1 MSDLILRIE
10 PVQRAEDLRPGLA
23 ARLLDPLW
31 LLGRQWM
38 LGEFDGEDAGTPVT
52 VDYTLDHY
60 PLETLYGPDGKRP
73 VDGAAP
79 LEPHLEA
86 VADPP
91 GGWNPHKRAETAAL
105 LARML
110 HDAGFDAAAG
120 RIVREFALPAEIAA
134 AAGDAVQA
142 HRAGDGQALYD
153 AAVDGHLPDRLGAP
167 DSAPVVTVWQAL
179 IAETLGGPTGDGPVG
194 AWRPQRLEY
203 EAELH
208 CAGLG
213 TPLRIVDHHGGGL
226 GWLSCD
232 LDAAPSG
239 TPPQRRS
246 HRCTPTALRFRGM
259 PQARYWECEDASIDL
274 GAVDAP
280 AAELGR
286 TAMLQLAMV
295 YGNDMFLAPAT
306 VPAGGLSGIVSMTV
320 SDTFGDVFGATA
332 LDPATR
338 PGAGPGRG
346 WALWAPVAAGVPQPW
361 LFLPP
366 ALATPLVGDAVE
378 EAVLVR
384 DEMANR
390 VWAIAQTVTGAD
402 GRRQAPGATATPP
415 TGTPAEPD
423 TAADYRY
430 RLVTDVPAG
439 WSPLVLESD
448 AAGRRL
454 RRAVGDDALAR
465 LLPPGEWVHDEEVG
479 REGVRLRIE
488 YVLARGSDGSTA
500 SWARIRR
507 SAGRGG
513 AASGLQYDAIAPV
526 VRD

>member
-38 LGEFDGEDAGTPVT
+38 LGEFDGEDAGTPVA
-52 VDYTLDHY
+52 VEYALAHY
-60 PLETLYGPDGKRP
+60 PLQTLYGADGKRP
-73 VDGAAP
+73 VDGGAP
-79 LEPHLEA
+79 LERHLEA

-110 HDAGFDAAAG
+110 HDAGLDAAAG
-120 RIVREFALPAEIAA
+120 RVVREFALHAGVAA
-134 AAGDAVQA
+134 AAGDAVLA
-142 HRAGDGQALYD
+142 HRAGDGQALYE
-153 AAVDGHLPDRLGAP
+153 AAVAGDLPDRLGDR
-167 DSAPVVTVWQAL
+167 DSAPVVDLWRTL
-179 IAETLGGPTGDGPVG
+179 IGETLGRQTDQDPVG

-203 EAELH
+203 EAELR
-208 CAGLG
+208 CDGLIP
-213 TPLRIVDHHGGGL
+213 PLRIVDHHGGGL

-239 TPPQRRS
+239 APPQVQR

-306 VPAGGLSGIVSMTV
+306 LPAGGLSGVVSMSV

-338 PGAGPGRG
+338 TGPEPGRG
-346 WALWAPVAAGVPQPW
+346 WALWAPIAAGVPQPW

-366 ALATPLVGDAVE
+366 ALATPLIGEAVE
-378 EAVLVR
+378 EAVFAR

-390 VWAIAQTVTGAD
+390 VWAIAQTVTGPD
-402 GRRQAPGATATPP
+402 GRRQAP
-415 TGTPAEPD
+415 TGTPTATGTPTEPD
-423 TAADYRY
+423 TVADYRY
-430 RLVTDVPAG
+430 RLATDVPVG

-448 AAGRRL
+448 ASGRRL
-454 RRAVGDDALAR
+454 RRAAGDDALAR
-465 LLPPGEWVHDEEVG
+465 LLPPGDWVHDEEIG

-500 SWARIRR
+500 SWARVRR
-507 SAGRGG
+507 SAGHGG
-513 AASGLQYDAIAPV
+513 AASGLKYDDATPV
-526 VRD
+526 VRE

>member
-1 MSDLILRIE
+1 MSDLIARIE

-52 VDYTLDHY
+52 VDYTLAHY
-60 PLETLYGPDGKRP
+60 PLETLSGPEGQLT
-73 VDGAAP
+73 VDSAAP
-79 LEPHLEA
+79 LERHLEA
-86 VADPP
+86 VAEPP
-91 GGWNPHKRAETAAL
+91 GGWNAYKRAEAAAL

-110 HDAGFDAAAG
+110 YDEDFDDAAAALSRHYPLPADTAVEAGDTVLPHRASDGGALFDAA
-120 RIVREFALPAEIAA
+120 RDRTLPDPLNDREIAPIVA
-134 AAGDAVQA
+134 A
-142 HRAGDGQALYD
+142 
-153 AAVDGHLPDRLGAP
+153 
-167 DSAPVVTVWQAL
+167 WQAL
-179 IAETLGGPTGDGPVG
+179 IAETLSGPVG

-203 EAELH
+203 DAELR

-213 TPLRIVDHHGGGL
+213 TTLRISGHRGGSL
-226 GWLSCD
+226 GWASVD

-239 TPPQRRS
+239 SPQQQRTA
-246 HRCTPTALRFRGM
+246 RCTPTALRFRGM
-259 PQARYWECEDASIDL
+259 PQPRYWECEDASIDL

-295 YGNDMFLAPAT
+295 YGNDVFMAPVT
-306 VPAGGLSGIVSMTV
+306 VPAGGLSGMVLLQV
-320 SDTFGDVFGATA
+320 SDTFSDLFGPTT
-332 LDPATR
+332 LTPATR
-338 PGAGPGRG
+338 AGLASGRG
-346 WALWAPVAAGVPQPW
+346 WALWAPTAAGAPQPW
-361 LFLPP
+361 LFVPP
-366 ALATPLVGDAVE
+366 ALAAPLISDAVE
-378 EAVLVR
+378 EAVFTR

-390 VWAIAQTVTGAD
+390 VWAIAQSITGAD
-402 GRRQAPGATATPP
+402 GRRRAPLPAAPP
-415 TGTPAEPD
+415 PADAP

-430 RLVTDVPAG
+430 RLATDVPTG

-448 AAGRRL
+448 ADGRRL
-454 RRAVGDDALAR
+454 RRGVGSDDTLTR
-465 LLPPGEWVHDEEVG
+465 LLPAGDWVHDEEIG

-507 SAGRGG
+507 TVGRGG
-513 AASGLQYDAIAPV
+513 AASGLRYDAAIPV
-526 VRD
+526 VRE

>member
-38 LGEFDGEDAGTPVT
+38 LGEFDGEDTGTPVT
-52 VDYTLDHY
+52 VDYTLAHY

-73 VDGAAP
+73 IDGVAP
-79 LEPHLEA
+79 LEPLLEA

-91 GGWNPHKRAETAAL
+91 GGWNPHKRVETAAL

-110 HDAGFDAAAG
+110 HDDGFDAAAG
-120 RIVREFALPAEIAA
+120 RIAREFALPADVAA

-167 DSAPVVTVWQAL
+167 DSAPVVAAWQAL
-179 IAETLGGPTGDGPVG
+179 IAETLGGPAGDGPVG

-213 TPLRIVDHHGGGL
+213 TPLRLVDHHGGGL
-226 GWLSCD
+226 GWWSCD

-239 TPPQRRS
+239 APPQRRS
-246 HRCTPTALRFRGM
+246 QRCTPTALRYRGM

-320 SDTFGDVFGATA
+320 SDTFGDVFGATTVA
-332 LDPATR
+332 PATR
-338 PGAGPGRG
+338 TGPGPGRG

-366 ALATPLVGDAVE
+366 GLATPLIGDAVE
-378 EAVLVR
+378 EAAFVR

-390 VWAIAQTVTGAD
+390 VWAIAQTVTGPD
-402 GRRQAPGATATPP
+402 GRRRAPAAPTPP
-415 TGTPAEPD
+415 SPSPD
-423 TAADYRY
+423 TTADYRY
-430 RLVTDVPAG
+430 RLATDVPAG

-454 RRAVGDDALAR
+454 RRAAGEDALAR
-465 LLPPGEWVHDEEVG
+465 LLPSGEWVHDEEIG

-513 AASGLQYDAIAPV
+513 AASGLRYDDIAPV